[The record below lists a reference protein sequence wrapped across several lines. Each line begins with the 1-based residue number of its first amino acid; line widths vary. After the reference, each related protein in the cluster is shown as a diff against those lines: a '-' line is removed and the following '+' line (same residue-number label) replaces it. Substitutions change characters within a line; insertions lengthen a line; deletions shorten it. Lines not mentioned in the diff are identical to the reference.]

1 MQDRRSSHGDV
12 RIFDDHRDNLTVDV
26 HSDLVLEHAAQMRS
40 EHSEAALLWNVFRA
54 LQRIDAAVW
63 LPRLVTHA
71 IKGLELEA
79 EAAASLRSR
88 SNLAEAVFHWWRR
101 WDVPES
107 RQLWLREA
115 AANACLHLEHYAPR
129 SIPEKKS
136 EVQRRLQADLPF
148 EDALEIPLCIETP
161 EWVLAV
167 EAVYKGNLRRHIA
180 YDALRDHVLRLLDAG
195 SHGAAALGKRLFT
208 LVVCTDTRVLNV
220 ETARLV
226 ERYRGKPA
234 RLAEAL
240 PHRGDVEVL
249 RQAAHGLG
257 LLRWKDLGSLLI
269 EAKDEERLGAF
280 DAAAL
285 DELIKYLG
293 RKDIGFNFFRRVK

>member
-1 MQDRRSSHGDV
+1 MQDRRSSRGDV
-12 RIFDDHRDNLTVDV
+12 RIFEDHRDNLTVDV
-26 HSDLVLEHAAQMRS
+26 QSDLVLEHAAEMRS

-54 LQRIDAAVW
+54 LQKIDPAVW
-63 LPRLVTHA
+63 LPRLVSHA
-71 IKGLELEA
+71 VKGLESAPES
-79 EAAASLRSR
+79 AAVLASRP
-88 SNLAEAVFHWWRR
+88 NLAEAAFHWWRR
-101 WDVPES
+101 LDVPES
-107 RQLWLREA
+107 RQAWLREA

-129 SIPEKKS
+129 SVPEKKS
-136 EVQRRLQADLPF
+136 EVQRRLLADLPF
-148 EDALEIPLCIETP
+148 EDPIEIPLCIETP
-161 EWVLAV
+161 AWTLAV

-180 YDALRDHVLRLLDAG
+180 YDALRDHVLRILDAG
-195 SHGAAALGKRLFT
+195 SHAAAARGRRLFT

-226 ERYRGKPA
+226 ERYRGKPE

-240 PHRGDVEVL
+240 PHRTDAAVL
-249 RQAAHGLG
+249 RQAAGGLG

-285 DELIKYLG
+285 DELIKFLG